1 MYDQVGF
8 VAEVAKGFCQKAEVT
23 VPEKLVGANS
33 EVGVEKDFQASGT
46 RPRGEIKAVR
56 QKKTGKRSEP
66 SLNC

>member
-1 MYDQVGF
+1 M
-8 VAEVAKGFCQKAEVT
+8 
-23 VPEKLVGANS
+23 PEKLVGANS